1 MKLSRKRQSG
11 FSAMIALVLVTL
23 LGLVGVYMS
32 TQGTVGQLSTVL
44 SFNGMQAWFAARSG
58 ADWGALRALNGS
70 CSATTRFPIDAYSVT
85 VTCTSASVTEA
96 PVTYNIY
103 TVNST
108 AVRGANGDLTRISRS
123 VRAFVTNAP

>member
-1 MKLSRKRQSG
+1 MSPVGTRQAG
-11 FSAMIALVLVTL
+11 FSAMIALVLITL

-58 ADWGALRALNGS
+58 ADWGALQALNSS
-70 CSATTRFPIDAYSVT
+70 CAASTSFTIDGYSVT
-85 VTCTSASVTEA
+85 VTCSSTAVTEA
-96 PVTYNIY
+96 PDTYNIY
-103 TVNST
+103 TINAS

-123 VRAFVTNAP
+123 VRLFVTNAP

>member
-1 MKLSRKRQSG
+1 MSRVRAWQSG
-11 FSAMIALVLVTL
+11 FSAAIVLVLVTL

-70 CSATTRFPIDAYSVT
+70 CAASTSFTIDAYSVT
-85 VTCTSASVTEA
+85 VTCSSTSVTEA
-96 PVTYNIY
+96 PDTYNVYSI
-103 TVNST
+103 TSS
-108 AVRGANGDLTRISRS
+108 AVRGVNGDLTHISRT
-123 VRAFVTNAP
+123 VRAFVTDAP

>member
-1 MKLSRKRQSG
+1 MTRARYRQAG

-23 LGLVGVYMS
+23 LGLLGVYML

-58 ADWGALRALNGS
+58 VDWGALRALNGS
-70 CSATTRFPIDAYSVT
+70 CAASTSFAIDGYTVT
-85 VTCTSASVTEA
+85 VTCSSTSVTEA
-96 PVTYNIY
+96 PDTYNVY
-103 TVNST
+103 TINAT

>member
-1 MKLSRKRQSG
+1 MSPVGIRQAG
-11 FSAMIALVLVTL
+11 FSAMIALVLITL

-58 ADWGALRALNGS
+58 ADWGALQALNSS
-70 CSATTRFPIDAYSVT
+70 CAASTNFNIDGYSVT
-85 VTCTSASVTEA
+85 VTCSSIAVTEA
-96 PVTYNIY
+96 PDTYNIY
-103 TVNST
+103 TINAS

-123 VRAFVTNAP
+123 VRLFVTNAP